1 LLSNLGLCFIKK
13 KSIQREDRKMSL
25 FTSKLSTGTKTFEA
39 NRQDMLALMDD
50 YHTIRA
56 HAAALSEKRRPRFEE
71 RGQLTPRER
80 LLRLLDPGMPY
91 LELYGLANYLVEDP
105 DRDTAIAGASS
116 LAGVGFVC
124 GVRCLVYV
132 DDSGINAGASTQS
145 SGVKSRACMDIALRH
160 KLPFVHLVESAG
172 ANLMQYRVEGWAHG
186 GGIFYRLALLSAAGI
201 PTITVLHGPA
211 TAGGAY
217 MPGMS
222 DYVISIRGRGRA
234 SLGGAALVRAA
245 TGEISDEEEL
255 AGTDMHATVSGL
267 VEYTAEDDAHGLLIA
282 RSVIA
287 KLDWN
292 KGCPVPVRRPFEE
305 PRYNP
310 DEIAGLVPVDYRK
323 PYDVRELAARFIDG
337 SDFEDFKPRYG
348 VSTVC
353 LQASIYG
360 NACGIVGNNGPID
373 PNGATKAAQFFQL
386 CDQAEIPIIFL
397 NNTTGYMVGKEYEH
411 GGMIKHGS
419 KMIQTVSNVR
429 VPKITLYI
437 GASFG
442 AGNYGMAGLGY
453 EPDFLFTWPNALTGV
468 MGGEQAALT
477 MDQVARAGAV
487 RRGQD
492 VDEDALTAQKERL
505 IKHFDD
511 QSDAFYTSGRLL
523 DQGMIDPRDTRRVLG
538 FALETVWEGRN
549 RSVHPNAF
557 GVARM

>member
-1 LLSNLGLCFIKK
+1 MTPLKFMELEHAGKPFMNKFA
-13 KSIQREDRKMSL
+13 
-25 FTSKLSTGTKTFEA
+25 SKIATNTDAYAA

-50 YHTIRA
+50 YYEIKARA
-56 HAAALSEKRRPRFEE
+56 EALSEKRRPRFEE

-91 LELYGLANYLVEDP
+91 LELYGMANYGVDTD
-105 DRDTAIAGASS
+105 DRSKSIPGASS
-116 LAGVGFVC
+116 LAGIGFVS
-124 GVRCLVYV
+124 GIRCLTYV
-132 DDSGINAGASTQS
+132 DDSGINAGASTQK
-145 SGVKSRACMDIALRH
+145 SGEKLRACLDVSRLH

-172 ANLMQYRVEGWAHG
+172 ANLMQYEVESWAQG

-234 SLGGAALVRAA
+234 SLGGAALTRAA
-245 TGEISDEEEL
+245 TGEVSDEEEL
-255 AGTDMHATVSGL
+255 AGTDMHATISGL
-267 VEYTAEDDAHGLLIA
+267 VEYTAEDDAHGLLIC
-282 RSVIA
+282 RDLVA

-292 KGCPVPVRRPFEE
+292 KSCPLPKVKTFKE
-305 PRYNP
+305 PLYHP
-310 DEIAGLVPVDYRK
+310 DEIAGLVPIDYRH
-323 PYDVRELAARFIDG
+323 PYEVRELVARFVDG

-360 NACGIVGNNGPID
+360 NACGIIGNNGPID
-373 PNGATKAAQFFQL
+373 PNGANKAGQFFQL
-386 CDQAEIPIIFL
+386 CDQAELPIVFL
-397 NNTTGYMVGKEYEH
+397 NNTTGYMVGKEYEQ
-411 GGMIKHGS
+411 GGMVKHGS
-419 KMIQTVSNVR
+419 KMIQATSNVR

-442 AGNYGMAGLGY
+442 AGNYGMGGIGY
-453 EPDFLFTWPNALTGV
+453 EPDFLLTWPNALTGV

-477 MDQVARAGAV
+477 MDQVARVSAE
-487 RRGQD
+487 RRGQPI
-492 VDEDALTAQKERL
+492 DETALQTQKERL
-505 IKHFDD
+505 ISHFDA

-523 DQGMIDPRDTRRVLG
+523 DQGIVDPRDTRKVLG
-538 FALETVWEGRN
+538 FALETIWEGRN
-549 RSVHPNAF
+549 RTLHPNSF
-557 GVARM
+557 GVARL